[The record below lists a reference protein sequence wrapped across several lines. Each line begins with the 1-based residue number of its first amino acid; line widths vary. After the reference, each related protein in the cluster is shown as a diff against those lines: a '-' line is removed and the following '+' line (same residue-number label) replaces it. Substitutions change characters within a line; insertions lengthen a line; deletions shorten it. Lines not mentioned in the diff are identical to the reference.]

1 MVDLPWNI
9 NIIDWLLQ
17 NRTDIFTNIF
27 LFFTFLGDSLG
38 YIIVVITIYWLYD
51 KKVAIKV
58 TFALILS
65 LIFNQIL
72 KNIIQNPRPYVNENT
87 YDENWAI
94 SENDIEETAHSFSTP
109 SGHAQGSM
117 TFWHYFH
124 KLINSKLTRIF
135 TPIIIFLIGFSRP
148 YLGVHYFEDIILGWI
163 IGYIIVILI
172 GKYETTIASKWDN
185 ANVLYV
191 RVLSIIAPI
200 LFILFLGFTSGFETK
215 NSTIVTLAGV
225 FSGLV
230 ISITLEQK
238 LVNFN
243 PALSS
248 ISPAKRILNY
258 MIRLALGFTV
268 LSIPLFGLDTLFSS
282 LVDDNSI
289 LGFLFR
295 WLRYSIVTFFG
306 IIVVPLLFIKMGLS
320 DQLK

>member
-1 MVDLPWNI
+1 
-9 NIIDWLLQ
+9 
-17 NRTDIFTNIF
+17 
-27 LFFTFLGDSLG
+27 
-38 YIIVVITIYWLYD
+38 
-51 KKVAIKV
+51 
-58 TFALILS
+58 
-65 LIFNQIL
+65 
-72 KNIIQNPRPYVNENT
+72 
-87 YDENWAI
+87 
-94 SENDIEETAHSFSTP
+94 
-109 SGHAQGSM
+109 M

-248 ISPAKRILNY
+248 ISPTKRILNY
-258 MIRLALGFTV
+258 MMRLALGFAV

-306 IIVVPLLFIKMGLS
+306 IIVVPLLFIKFGLS
-320 DQLK
+320 DQSK

>member
-1 MVDLPWNI
+1 
-9 NIIDWLLQ
+9 
-17 NRTDIFTNIF
+17 
-27 LFFTFLGDSLG
+27 
-38 YIIVVITIYWLYD
+38 
-51 KKVAIKV
+51 
-58 TFALILS
+58 
-65 LIFNQIL
+65 
-72 KNIIQNPRPYVNENT
+72 
-87 YDENWAI
+87 
-94 SENDIEETAHSFSTP
+94 
-109 SGHAQGSM
+109 M

-124 KLINSKLTRIF
+124 KQINSKITRIF

-148 YLGVHYFEDIILGWI
+148 YLGVHYLEDIILGWI
-163 IGYIIVILI
+163 IGYIIVIII
-172 GKYETTIASKWDN
+172 GKYEITIASKWKN
-185 ANVLYV
+185 VKVLYV

-200 LFILFLGFTSGFETK
+200 LFILILGFTSGFETK

-248 ISPAKRILNY
+248 ISPVKRILNY
-258 MIRLALGFTV
+258 IMRLALGFAV

-320 DQLK
+320 DQSK

>member
-1 MVDLPWNI
+1 
-9 NIIDWLLQ
+9 
-17 NRTDIFTNIF
+17 
-27 LFFTFLGDSLG
+27 
-38 YIIVVITIYWLYD
+38 
-51 KKVAIKV
+51 
-58 TFALILS
+58 
-65 LIFNQIL
+65 
-72 KNIIQNPRPYVNENT
+72 
-87 YDENWAI
+87 
-94 SENDIEETAHSFSTP
+94 
-109 SGHAQGSM
+109 M

-124 KLINSKLTRIF
+124 KQINSKITRIL

-148 YLGVHYFEDIILGWI
+148 YLGVHFLEDIILGWI
-163 IGYIIVILI
+163 IGYIIVIII
-172 GKYETTIASKWDN
+172 GKYEIIIASKWDS

-191 RVLSIIAPI
+191 RVLSIIVPI
-200 LFILFLGFTSGFETK
+200 LFILTLGFTSGFETK

-248 ISPAKRILNY
+248 ISPTKRILNY
-258 MIRLALGFTV
+258 MLRLALGFAV

-306 IIVVPLLFIKMGLS
+306 IIVVPLLFIKFGLS
-320 DQLK
+320 DQSK